1 MENISKGRSFFR
13 RRGRI
18 TSTRDCPRPRGKDE
32 GKGGKEMILTYFIV
46 SFINVFLHIARSILV
61 IKSSK
66 LIASLANCICYTF
79 SAVVIKFIAE
89 VDLWIAICVQA
100 TTNFFG
106 CYVAMLVCE
115 KYLNKEE
122 KK

>member
-1 MENISKGRSFFR
+1 
-13 RRGRI
+13 
-18 TSTRDCPRPRGKDE
+18 
-32 GKGGKEMILTYFIV
+32 MILTYFII

-89 VDLWIAICVQA
+89 VDLRIAICVQA
-100 TTNFFG
+100 TTNFLG
-106 CYVAMLVCE
+106 CYVAISVCE
-115 KYLNKEE
+115 KYLNKE
-122 KK
+122 KG

>member
-1 MENISKGRSFFR
+1 
-13 RRGRI
+13 
-18 TSTRDCPRPRGKDE
+18 
-32 GKGGKEMILTYFIV
+32 MILTYFII
-46 SFINVFLHIARSILV
+46 SFMNVFLHIARSILV

-115 KYLNKEE
+115 KWLHNEE
-122 KK
+122 RK

>member
-1 MENISKGRSFFR
+1 
-13 RRGRI
+13 
-18 TSTRDCPRPRGKDE
+18 
-32 GKGGKEMILTYFIV
+32 MILTYFII
-46 SFINVFLHIARSILV
+46 SFMNVFLHIARSILV

-66 LIASLANCICYTF
+66 LIASFANCVCYTF

-115 KYLNKEE
+115 KVLEKNK
-122 KK
+122 

>member
-1 MENISKGRSFFR
+1 
-13 RRGRI
+13 
-18 TSTRDCPRPRGKDE
+18 
-32 GKGGKEMILTYFIV
+32 MILTYFII

-66 LIASLANCICYTF
+66 LIASFANCVCYTF

-115 KYLNKEE
+115 KVLE